1 MRWQRVI
8 GQEHAKELLIAAIK
22 NGTLAHAYCFWGPE
36 GVGKDALAIEF
47 ARVLNCRNPHI
58 TSSSIEACNHCRDC
72 RQMANLQHPNLQ
84 FIFSLPA
91 ASKPSSDE
99 EDSPLFRLSD
109 EQISLIQ
116 EQLLLKARNPY
127 HNITLPNATQ
137 IRIASIRD
145 IRRKLQLTPALDH
158 GWRVV
163 IISEADCMTI
173 EAANAF
179 LKTIEE
185 PHSQTTL
192 ILTTSRRELLPPTI
206 LSRCQHIHCGNLSE
220 DEIASALIEREN
232 IAPDRA
238 RIIAALAQGSY
249 ARALEIALSTD
260 HDETTIETM
269 LNFLRT
275 ALKSSRYRTEL
286 IGFIE
291 HHLSVL
297 DRQQLSVALQLL
309 LAWLHDAHRL
319 QLVGANAR
327 PYLVFRSGNAYQALL
342 RFVRRYHTAP
352 LEQAIAAVEEALA
365 AVEANAQIPL
375 TFSCL
380 AIRLRKILSS
390 QLVSQPLSP

>member
-1 MRWQRVI
+1 MKWQRVI

-22 NGTLAHAYCFWGPE
+22 NGTIAHAYCFWGPQ

-47 ARVLNCRNPHI
+47 ARVLNCRNPL
-58 TSSSIEACNHCRDC
+58 TTLSSIEACNRCRDC
-72 RQMANLQHPNLQ
+72 LQIANLQHPHLQ

-91 ASKPSSDE
+91 VSKTPSGN
-99 EDSPLFRLSD
+99 EDSPLLRLSD

-145 IRRKLQLTPALDH
+145 IQRKLQLAPPHDH

-163 IISEADCMTI
+163 IISEADYMTI

-179 LKTIEE
+179 LKTLEE
-185 PHSQTTL
+185 PHSKTTL
-192 ILTTSRRELLPPTI
+192 ILTTSRREQLPPTI
-206 LSRCQHIHCGNLSE
+206 LSRCQHIHCSNLSE
-220 DEIASALIEREN
+220 EDIATALIERESVS
-232 IAPDRA
+232 AERA

-249 ARALEIALSTD
+249 ARALDLARSTD
-260 HDETTIETM
+260 QDEATIETM

-275 ALKSSRYRTEL
+275 TLKTSRYRTEL

-291 HHLSVL
+291 HHLSPL
-297 DRQQLSVALQLL
+297 SRPQLVVALRLL

-319 QLVGANAR
+319 QLLGVNANT
-327 PYLVFRSGNAYQALL
+327 YLVYRYGNVYQALL
-342 RFVRRYHTAP
+342 RYVERYRTAP
-352 LEQAIAAVEEALA
+352 LEQAIAAVEDAIA
-365 AVEANAQIPL
+365 AVESNAQIPL
-375 TFSCL
+375 SLCYL
-380 AIRLRKILSS
+380 ALRLRRILSS
-390 QLVSQPLSP
+390 HLIPQGS